1 VTASLIGLTIGVVV
15 GLAWQ
20 LVAVKW
26 INRRKAKGTPVVREA
41 LDVYLFAPGHA
52 CPKCKYPR
60 SNSPSASIADA
71 FGPKLMKEV
80 NGHRE
85 LLRYKC
91 PACAAVYYTRTA
103 DYVEPTPPPAPM
115 PSEPAP
121 KSGVH
126 R

>member
-26 INRRKAKGTPVVREA
+26 INRRKAKATPVVREA
-41 LDVYLFAPGHA
+41 LEVYLFTPKHQ
-52 CPKCKYPR
+52 CPKCRYPR
-60 SNSPSASIADA
+60 SEAMASVSES

-103 DYVEPTPPPAPM
+103 DYVEPVPPPAPP